1 MALKQVLEIVE
12 LLDSA
17 RVTGGDVVS
26 LLQRR
31 GVKKVQLHRVTG
43 PKGSTD
49 FVRVHIPGKRGR
61 RAGGAAATLGIIGR
75 LGGVGARPTIIGLVS
90 DADGAVAALSTALK
104 LADMQAVGDI
114 LPGDVIDTTH
124 ICPHA
129 PTQPHKPVP
138 FMGSPVETGV
148 MNRMEVETE
157 MDAILS
163 LDTTKGNRIINHR
176 GIAISPTVKAGWILR
191 VSDDLLDI
199 LQIVTGKLPRILP
212 ITMQDI
218 TPYGNDLYHINSI
231 MQPAVATEAPVVG
244 VAITADVPVPGCA
257 TGASH
262 AVDVELAVRFC
273 IEVAKGFGN
282 GECAFHDTA
291 EYARVVGRYGSMS
304 HLQTLGKK
312 PRPKRDRLG
321 TERRGIAV
329 KHRPSRVHHR

>member
-1 MALKQVLEIVE
+1 MALKQVLEIAE

-26 LLQRR
+26 LLKRR
-31 GVKKVQLHRVTG
+31 GVTEVRVRRVAG
-43 PKGSTD
+43 PKGFTD
-49 FVRVHIPGKRGR
+49 FVRARIPGKRGR
-61 RAGGAAATLGIIGR
+61 RAGGAAATLGVIGR
-75 LGGVGARPTIIGLVS
+75 LGAVGARPTMIGLVS

-104 LADMQAVGDI
+104 LADMQAAGDI
-114 LPGDVIDTTH
+114 LPGDVIVTTH
-124 ICPHA
+124 VCPHA
-129 PTQPHKPVP
+129 PIQPHTPVP

-163 LDTTKGNRIINHR
+163 IDTTKGNRIINHR
-176 GIAISPTVKAGWILR
+176 GIAISPTAKAGWILR

-199 LQIVTGKLPRILP
+199 LQIVTGHLPRVLP

-218 TPYGNDLYHINSI
+218 TPYGNELYHINSI
-231 MQPAVATEAPVVG
+231 MQPAVATQAPVVG

-262 AVDVELAVRFC
+262 EVDVELAVRFC
-273 IEVAKGFGN
+273 VEVAKGFGN
-282 GECAFHDTA
+282 GKCAFYDAA
-291 EYARVVGRYGSMS
+291 EYARILRRYGSMI

-312 PRPKRDRLG
+312 PRG
-321 TERRGIAV
+321 RRGGSI
-329 KHRPSRVHHR
+329 